1 MNEYEQV
8 QLQPSRLRCPVS
20 QKCSLSIALTAQR
33 NTTQASGKA
42 FDGLHQ
48 FQRGLKKRS

>member
-20 QKCSLSIALTAQR
+20 QEGSCSFALTEQR

-48 FQRGLKKRS
+48 FQRGVKKRS